1 MFFRLLPT
9 LFCALAITARATE
22 VPLSRYERV
31 DIDPTKTSI
40 FIGTVTMTMPT
51 FARQNGGYES
61 TYTAKVFPYFFSS
74 EQGRLTIE
82 LSDEMLRQLARGEPV
97 EFKGR
102 GVRSDGEERPVEG
115 KATPTDATSGK
126 IKVRVFVS
134 KRIEL
139 IFNTAYRFPPP
150 KP

>member
-1 MFFRLLPT
+1 MFSRLVST
-9 LFCALAITARATE
+9 LFCALALTARATDA
-22 VPLSRYERV
+22 PLSRYERV

-40 FIGTVTMTMPT
+40 FIGTVSMTMPT
-51 FARQNGGYES
+51 FTRQNGGYES
-61 TYTAKVFPYFFSS
+61 TYAAKVFPYFFSN
-74 EQGRLTIE
+74 EKGRLTIE

-97 EFKGR
+97 EFKGL
-102 GVRSDGEERPVEG
+102 GVRSDGAERRVEG
-115 KATPTDATSGK
+115 KATPADATSGK

-139 IFNTAYRFPPP
+139 IFNTAYRFPPA